1 MRESLRL
8 TQTPINRFAPAIY
21 RDSQIALPLAGSLTA
36 PEAERGKKWTARSAN
51 EREREQRRKRDGCLS
66 VAEIWEVV
74 EVRQLSVQI
83 QTQGLAGVCV
93 WVCVRAVTCSRPDHG
108 GLRRKFDQPGYTD
121 RLQAIYLTA
130 HRYRSV
136 LLLARQETDPHPPIG
151 RLAGCWNMSQI
162 YVFHVCVSVRICI
175 VWGEGVQLINPI
187 PELLWTLEHC
197 PNWSKRRDGITTP
210 RITRS
215 HTLTHSQAACRG
227 GPGPEGGWELKPGR
241 TLLRRAGLQT
251 GKSRTLRA
259 ERASY
264 EKQSEQQSEPHIW
277 LISSLLESWWV
288 FFFFL
293 AVRVLVIDWPA
304 LFFLWLVY
312 LWNKCT
318 RKTNK
323 PKKKPWPT
331 PPLHLQSALHDTMSQ
346 KKKILNQSRHQN
358 AF

>member
-1 MRESLRL
+1 M
-8 TQTPINRFAPAIY
+8 
-21 RDSQIALPLAGSLTA
+21 
-36 PEAERGKKWTARSAN
+36 
-51 EREREQRRKRDGCLS
+51 
-66 VAEIWEVV
+66 
-74 EVRQLSVQI
+74 
-83 QTQGLAGVCV
+83 
-93 WVCVRAVTCSRPDHG
+93 
-108 GLRRKFDQPGYTD
+108 
-121 RLQAIYLTA
+121 
-130 HRYRSV
+130 
-136 LLLARQETDPHPPIG
+136 
-151 RLAGCWNMSQI
+151 
-162 YVFHVCVSVRICI
+162 CVSVRICI

-304 LFFLWLVY
+304 PFFLWLVY

-323 PKKKPWPT
+323 QKKPWPT
-331 PPLHLQSALHDTMSQ
+331 PPLHPQSALHDTMSQ

>member
-1 MRESLRL
+1 
-8 TQTPINRFAPAIY
+8 
-21 RDSQIALPLAGSLTA
+21 
-36 PEAERGKKWTARSAN
+36 
-51 EREREQRRKRDGCLS
+51 
-66 VAEIWEVV
+66 
-74 EVRQLSVQI
+74 
-83 QTQGLAGVCV
+83 
-93 WVCVRAVTCSRPDHG
+93 
-108 GLRRKFDQPGYTD
+108 
-121 RLQAIYLTA
+121 
-130 HRYRSV
+130 
-136 LLLARQETDPHPPIG
+136 
-151 RLAGCWNMSQI
+151 MSQI

-293 AVRVLVIDWPA
+293 AVRVLVIDWPV

-323 PKKKPWPT
+323 
-331 PPLHLQSALHDTMSQ
+331 Q
-346 KKKILNQSRHQN
+346 KKTLTHAPSASSVCPPWYHVTEKKNPESITSSKCFLKVYFCLIISFRIYKDIICMYVC
-358 AF
+358 

>member
-1 MRESLRL
+1 M
-8 TQTPINRFAPAIY
+8 
-21 RDSQIALPLAGSLTA
+21 
-36 PEAERGKKWTARSAN
+36 
-51 EREREQRRKRDGCLS
+51 
-66 VAEIWEVV
+66 
-74 EVRQLSVQI
+74 
-83 QTQGLAGVCV
+83 

-323 PKKKPWPT
+323 QKKNPDPRPLCIFSLPSMIPCHRKKKSWINHVIKT
-331 PPLHLQSALHDTMSQ
+331 LFKSLL
-346 KKKILNQSRHQN
+346 LFNN
-358 AF
+358 FL